1 MKTPQ
6 VKPDWAAGI
15 YIGNGTIATPVSYA
29 PMFNFGDTETKGNA
43 QRFATRQEAYDSAQD
58 RFRVWTMPTG
68 FYVAETNDPVNY
80 RRENGADVSNTTNI
94 IGD

>member
-1 MKTPQ
+1 MNK
-6 VKPDWAAGI
+6 
-15 YIGNGTIATPVSYA
+15 SYA
-29 PMFNFGDTETKGNA
+29 PMFTFQSGETKGNA

-68 FYVAETNDPVNY
+68 FSVEETADPVNY
-80 RRENGADVSNTTNI
+80 RRENGVGVSNVTNI

>member
-1 MKTPQ
+1 
-6 VKPDWAAGI
+6 
-15 YIGNGTIATPVSYA
+15 
-29 PMFNFGDTETKGNA
+29 MFIFQLGETKGNA

-80 RRENGADVSNTTNI
+80 RGENGADVSNTTNI